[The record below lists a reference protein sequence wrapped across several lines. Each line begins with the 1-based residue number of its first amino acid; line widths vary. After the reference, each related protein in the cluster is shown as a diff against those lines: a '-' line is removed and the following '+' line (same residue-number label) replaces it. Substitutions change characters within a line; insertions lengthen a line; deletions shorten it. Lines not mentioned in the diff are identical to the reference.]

1 MDRKQLNGQDSH
13 ENQDLV
19 VQSRQAHALN
29 IHSDVIA
36 PPRPESDDFATVM
49 QFVRLLWKRKWV
61 LVFTC
66 LIGAIVATGLTLDQ
80 IPIYVA
86 SVSMQIDNLQEPFGG
101 SRLIAS
107 NPALQTQIQLLLS
120 QNLRGRA
127 SSKLRNKPPTQQPR
141 VVAPLTGLRKML
153 GMKQFIESTTWSD
166 AVGMAA
172 GSTKINNPRDSS
184 LLLITSQ
191 SANPQ
196 AAASFANTL
205 AEEYIQHNQEER
217 WQSYQST
224 GAWMNRAQEELKEKV
239 EQSDQRLA
247 AFAKAKG
254 LAFVGVQNVA
264 EDRLK
269 VLQAALLQASSD
281 RIGKMAVYDS
291 SKTNDTQSLPAIL
304 DSGPIG
310 AYQTKLT
317 DLRRELADLSTTL
330 TPSHY
335 KVQRIQAQIDEI
347 EKQREKE
354 RTNVLSRIRIE
365 YEAAVKRE
373 NDLRREYDTQAHA
386 LAGQADDLIQ
396 YNLLQREAETN
407 KKLYETTLQKGKE
420 ASLSSAMQA
429 SSAHVVDPALASV
442 VPIKPNFPFNLTL
455 GIFGGLVCGALFVI
469 VRSRMDS
476 TIQSPGVLEFQ
487 MNLRE
492 LGVIPAATLDPALR
506 GGLSALPR
514 ALGNGKGTRG
524 RTKLA
529 GGDDGADCLELVT
542 WNRKPSLLAEAFR
555 STITSILYTGDN
567 GSRPRVF
574 VITSPAP
581 QEGKSTVV
589 SNLAIALAEVNNRVL
604 LIDADMRRPRLHTIF
619 DLPNTFGL
627 ADVLHERKPVQE
639 YVIDSIVRKTLVP
652 NLYVLPA
659 GPART
664 NLARL
669 LYSPRVKEMIARFR
683 DKFDVILIDT
693 APVLVVPDSRIL
705 ARTGD
710 GIILVLRAHKTHQ
723 EAAFAAAKC
732 FAEDGNRIIGTILNG
747 WNPKMSSDG
756 YYGSYETYYSPYF
769 QMDDH

>member
-13 ENQDLV
+13 ESHDLIL
-19 VQSRQAHALN
+19 QSRQAHALN
-29 IHSDVIA
+29 VRPEIMT
-36 PPRPESDDFATVM
+36 PPSVESDDFAVLM
-49 QFVRLLWKRKWV
+49 QFARLLWKRKWV

-66 LIGAIVATGLTLDQ
+66 LIGVIAATGLTLYQ
-80 IPIYVA
+80 TPMYVA
-86 SVSMQIDNLQEPFGG
+86 NISLQIDNLQEPFG
-101 SRLIAS
+101 SKLIAA
-107 NPALQTQIQLLLS
+107 NPALQTQMQLLLS

-127 SSKLRNKPPTQQPR
+127 SSKLKSKPPAQPPK
-141 VVAPLTGLRKML
+141 VVAPLAGLRKVL
-153 GMKQFIESTTWSD
+153 GLKQSMELIPWSK
-166 AVGMAA
+166 ALSMAS
-172 GSTKINNPRDSS
+172 GSTKITNPKESS
-184 LLLITSQ
+184 VLLITSQ

-196 AAASFANTL
+196 AAADFANTL
-205 AEEYIQHNQEER
+205 VGEYIQHNQEER
-217 WQSYQST
+217 WEAYQST
-224 GAWMNRAQEELKEKV
+224 GAWMTRAQQELKEKV
-239 EQSDQRLA
+239 EESDQRLA
-247 AFAKAKG
+247 AFAKAHG
-254 LAFVGVQNVA
+254 LAFFGVQNVA
-264 EDRLK
+264 EDKLK
-269 VLQAALLQASSD
+269 VLQTQLLQASGD
-281 RIGKMAVYDS
+281 RITKMAVYEA
-291 SKTNDTQSLPAIL
+291 SKTSETQSLPAIL
-304 DSGPIG
+304 DSGPMA

-335 KVQRIQAQIDEI
+335 KVQRVQAQIDEV
-347 EKQREKE
+347 EKQRERE
-354 RTNVLSRIRIE
+354 RSNILSRIKIE
-365 YEAAVKRE
+365 YEASLKRE
-373 NDLRREYDTQAHA
+373 NDLRREYDGQAHA

-407 KKLYETTLQKGKE
+407 KKLYETTLQHAKE
-420 ASLSSAMQA
+420 ASLASAMNA
-429 SSAHVVDPALASV
+429 SSAHVVDAASPPL
-442 VPIKPNFPFNLTL
+442 VPESPNFAFNLIL
-455 GIFGGLVCGALFVI
+455 GIFGGFVCGALFVV

-476 TIQSPGVLEFQ
+476 TIQSPGALELQ

-492 LGVIPAATLDPALR
+492 LGVIPSAAIDPALR
-506 GGLSALPR
+506 AVSALPR
-514 ALGNGKGTRG
+514 ALGSGKGIRG
-524 RTKLA
+524 RTKLS
-529 GGDDGADCLELVT
+529 GGDDAADCLELVT

-555 STITSILYTGDN
+555 STITSILYSGDN
-567 GSRPRVF
+567 GTRPRVF

-581 QEGKSTVV
+581 GEGKSTVV
-589 SNLAIALAEVNNRVL
+589 SNLAIALSEVNNRVL
-604 LIDADMRRPRLHTIF
+604 LIDADMRRPRLHGIF

-664 NLARL
+664 NLSRL
-669 LYSPRVKEMIARFR
+669 LYSGRMKEMIARFR

-705 ARTGD
+705 ARSAD

-747 WNPKMSSDG
+747 WNPKMSSHG

>member
-13 ENQDLV
+13 ENHDLIL
-19 VQSRQAHALN
+19 QSRQPHALSV
-29 IHSDVIA
+29 HQDVMA
-36 PPRPESDDFATVM
+36 PPRTESDDLSVVM
-49 QFVRLLWKRKWV
+49 QFVRLLWKRKRV

-66 LIGAIVATGLTLDQ
+66 LIGAIAATAVTLYQ
-80 IPIYVA
+80 RPIYVA
-86 SVSMQIDNLQEPFGG
+86 AVSMQIDNLQEPFG

-107 NPALQTQIQLLLS
+107 SPALQTQIQLLLS
-120 QNLRGRA
+120 QNLRARA
-127 SSKLRNKPPTQQPR
+127 SSKLRSKPPTQPPK
-141 VVAPLTGLRKML
+141 VFAPLAGLRKML
-153 GMKQFIESTTWSD
+153 GLKQHIESITWD
-166 AVGMAA
+166 RAVGWAA
-172 GSTKINNPRDSS
+172 GSTTITNPRDSS
-184 LLLITSQ
+184 VLRITTQ
-191 SANPQ
+191 SPNPQ
-196 AAASFANTL
+196 AASGFANTL
-205 AEEYIQHNQEER
+205 AEEYILHNQEER
-217 WQSYQST
+217 WDSYQDM
-224 GAWMNRAQEELKEKV
+224 GAWMTRAQQELKEKV

-254 LAFVGVQNVA
+254 LVFFGAQNVE
-264 EDRLK
+264 EDKLK
-269 VLQAALLQASSD
+269 QLQAQLLQASAD
-281 RIGKMAVYDS
+281 RITKMAVYES
-291 SKTNDTQSLPAIL
+291 SKTGESQSLPAIL
-304 DSGPIG
+304 DSGPMG
-310 AYQTKLT
+310 VYQTKLT
-317 DLRRELADLSTTL
+317 ELRRELADLSTTL

-354 RTNVLSRIRIE
+354 RSNILSRIRIE
-365 YEAAVKRE
+365 YESASKRE
-373 NDLRREYDTQAHA
+373 NDLRRQYDGEAHA

-396 YNLLQREAETN
+396 YNLLQREAESN
-407 KKLYETTLQKGKE
+407 KKLYETTLQKAKE
-420 ASLSSAMQA
+420 ASLASAMRA
-429 SSAHVVDPALASV
+429 SSARIVDPALAFA
-442 VPIKPNFPFNLTL
+442 VPMSPNYIFNVTL
-455 GIFGGLVCGALFVI
+455 GIFGGLLCGALFVF

-476 TIQSPGVLEFQ
+476 TIQSPGVLELQ

-514 ALGNGKGTRG
+514 ALGTGKRSRG

-529 GGDDGADCLELVT
+529 GGDDGSDCLELVT

-589 SNLAIALAEVNNRVL
+589 SNLAIALAEVSNRVL
-604 LIDADMRRPRLHTIF
+604 LIDADMRRPRLHSIF

-664 NLARL
+664 NLSRL
-669 LYSPRVKEMIARFR
+669 LYSKRMKEMITRFR

-705 ARTGD
+705 ARTAD
-710 GIILVLRAHKTHQ
+710 GVILVLRAHKTHQ

>member
-1 MDRKQLNGQDSH
+1 MDRKQLNGQDSQ
-13 ENQDLV
+13 EDYSLIL
-19 VQSRQAHALN
+19 QSRQPHALSV
-29 IHSDVIA
+29 HQDVMA
-36 PPRPESDDFATVM
+36 PPRPESDDFAAVM

-61 LVFTC
+61 LVSTC
-66 LIGAIVATGLTLDQ
+66 LIGAIAATALTLYQ
-80 IPIYVA
+80 VPMYVA
-86 SVSMQIDNLQEPFGG
+86 SASMQIDNLQEPFGG
-101 SRLIAS
+101 RLIAS
-107 NPALQTQIQLLLS
+107 NPALQTQVQLMLS
-120 QNLRGRA
+120 QTMRA
-127 SSKLRNKPPTQQPR
+127 RATSKLRAKPPTQAPNL
-141 VVAPLTGLRKML
+141 VVPLAGLRKML
-153 GMKQFIESTTWSD
+153 GLKQPIESITWGK
-166 AVGMAA
+166 ALGMAS
-172 GSTKINNPRDSS
+172 GSTKVVNARDSS

-196 AAASFANTL
+196 AAADYVNTL
-205 AEEYIQHNQEER
+205 VEEYKQHIQDER
-217 WQSYQST
+217 WDAYQNT
-224 GAWMNRAQEELKEKV
+224 GTWMTRAQQELKEKV

-254 LAFVGVQNVA
+254 LAFIGVQNVA
-264 EDRLK
+264 EDKLK
-269 VLQAALLQASSD
+269 QLQAQLLAASAE
-281 RIGKMAVYDS
+281 RIAKMAVFES

-365 YEAAVKRE
+365 AESASKRE
-373 NDLRREYDTQAHA
+373 NDLRREYDSEAHA

-407 KKLYETTLQKGKE
+407 KKLYETTLQQGKE
-420 ASLSSAMQA
+420 ASLAQAMRTSNA
-429 SSAHVVDPALASV
+429 RVVDPAFPSRGAV
-442 VPIKPNFPFNLTL
+442 TPNFPFNLTL
-455 GIFGGLVCGALFVI
+455 GMFGGLICGAVFVI

-476 TIQSPGVLEFQ
+476 TIQSPGVLELQ

-492 LGVIPAATLDPALR
+492 LGVIPSATLDPALR
-506 GGLSALPR
+506 SGLSALPR
-514 ALGNGKGTRG
+514 AIGDGRRIRG

-529 GGDDGADCLELVT
+529 GGEDGADCLELVT

-589 SNLAIALAEVNNRVL
+589 SNLAIALAEVSNRVL
-604 LIDADMRRPRLHTIF
+604 LIDADMRRPRLHSIF

-664 NLARL
+664 NLSRL
-669 LYSPRVKEMIARFR
+669 LYSTRMKEMIMRFR

-710 GIILVLRAHKTHQ
+710 GVILVLRAHKTHQ

-769 QMDDH
+769 QADDH

>member
-1 MDRKQLNGQDSH
+1 MDRKQLNGQDSQGNH
-13 ENQDLV
+13 DLILP
-19 VQSRQAHALN
+19 SRQPHGLSVHN
-29 IHSDVIA
+29 EVMV
-36 PPRPESDDFATVM
+36 PPRQESDDFAVIM

-61 LVFTC
+61 LVLTS
-66 LIGAIVATGLTLDQ
+66 LIGAIAATQYTLNQ
-80 IPIYVA
+80 LPMYVA
-86 SVSMQIDNLQEPFGG
+86 SASMQIDNLQEPFG
-101 SRLIAS
+101 SRLISS
-107 NPALQTQIQLLLS
+107 NPAMTTQMQLLVS
-120 QNLRGRA
+120 QTLRARA
-127 SSKLRNKPPTQQPR
+127 YSKLNSKAPGGRPN
-141 VVAPLTGLRKML
+141 VVAPLAGLRKML
-153 GMKQFIESTTWSD
+153 GMKQPIESVTWSL
-166 AVGMAA
+166 AVGMAS
-172 GSTKINNPRDSS
+172 GSTKVSNPRDSG

-196 AAASFANTL
+196 AAADYANTL
-205 AEEYIQHNQEER
+205 AEEYIQHIQEER

-224 GAWMNRAQEELKEKV
+224 GAWMTRAQQELKEKV
-239 EQSDQRLA
+239 EESDQRLA
-247 AFAKAKG
+247 TFAKAKG
-254 LAFVGVQNVA
+254 LAFIGVQNVA
-264 EDRLK
+264 EDKLK
-269 VLQAALLQASSD
+269 QLQAQLLTASAD
-281 RIGKMAVYDS
+281 RIARMAVYES

-317 DLRRELADLSTTL
+317 DLQRELADLSTTL

-335 KVQRIQAQIDEI
+335 KIQRIQAQIDEI

-365 YEAAVKRE
+365 YESAAKRE
-373 NDLRREYDTQAHA
+373 NDLRREYDSQANA
-386 LAGQADDLIQ
+386 LAGKADDLIQ

-407 KKLYETTLQKGKE
+407 KKLYEITLQRAKE
-420 ASLSSAMQA
+420 ASLASAMQA
-429 SSAHVVDPALASV
+429 NNAHVVDPATPSGWSV
-442 VPIKPNFPFNLTL
+442 TPNFQYNLFV
-455 GIFGGLVCGALFVI
+455 GIFGGLICGALFVI

-476 TIQSPGVLEFQ
+476 TIQSPGVLELQ

-492 LGVIPAATLDPALR
+492 LGVIPAAAVDPALR
-506 GGLSALPR
+506 AGLSALPR
-514 ALGNGKGTRG
+514 ALGNGKRTRG
-524 RTKLA
+524 KTKLA

-555 STITSILYTGDN
+555 ATITSILYTGDN

-589 SNLAIALAEVNNRVL
+589 SNLAIALAEVNSRVL
-604 LIDADMRRPRLHTIF
+604 LIDADMRRPRLHSIF

-664 NLARL
+664 NLSRL
-669 LYSPRVKEMIARFR
+669 LYSKRMKEMITRFR
-683 DKFDVILIDT
+683 DNFDVILIDT

-705 ARTGD
+705 ARSGD

-769 QMDDH
+769 QVDDH